1 MVKKSRFILFI
12 AFFLIG
18 GCSNDEEQSIQS
30 QSNQE
35 HVFKE
40 QKRALDKAKG
50 VELMLKN
57 AAEKQRQSIA
67 EQTK

>member
-1 MVKKSRFILFI
+1 MVKKLQFILFI
-12 AFFLIG
+12 AFFLIA
-18 GCSNDEEQSIQS
+18 GCSNDEEQNVQS
-30 QSNQE
+30 QSNQD

-57 AAEKQRQSIA
+57 AAKKQQQSIV